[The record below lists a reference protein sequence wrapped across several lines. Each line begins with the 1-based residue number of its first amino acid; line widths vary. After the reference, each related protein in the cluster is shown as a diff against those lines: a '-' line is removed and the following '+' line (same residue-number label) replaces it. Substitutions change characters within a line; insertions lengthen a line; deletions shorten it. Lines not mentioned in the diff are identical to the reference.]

1 MEEATNLHAVESC
14 GNDDLTSPQKQ
25 EGSRLKAVPYVEFPK
40 AGPHPFDWHEDAD
53 TVVVEHA
60 RHRGLYKPR
69 RQYRREAARLSG
81 QFVCHHMP
89 EGCPPCRQ
97 GDHGGGTMSK
107 KDKGRLPQFVPL
119 LHLTIKT
126 PAWLAMS
133 HGAKA
138 LYIALKSH
146 VPNQRNQAFLSHR
159 DAAKEVGSCRR
170 KIAEWFL
177 ELEHYGFIVMTQAH
191 ALGVEG
197 KGKAPHWRLTRWAA
211 LAGQARTD
219 SSSHPRMISCDGTV
233 PCSSRKQN
241 PGYHGG
247 ARVVTTSVPVVAT
260 HGHHLNR

>member
-1 MEEATNLHAVESC
+1 
-14 GNDDLTSPQKQ
+14 
-25 EGSRLKAVPYVEFPK
+25 
-40 AGPHPFDWHEDAD
+40 
-53 TVVVEHA
+53 
-60 RHRGLYKPR
+60 
-69 RQYRREAARLSG
+69 
-81 QFVCHHMP
+81 
-89 EGCPPCRQ
+89 
-97 GDHGGGTMSK
+97 MSK

-146 VPNQRNQAFLSHR
+146 VPNQRNEAFLSHR

-177 ELEHYGFIVMTQAH
+177 ELEHYGFIVMTQPH

-197 KGKAPHWRLTRWAA
+197 KGKAPHWRLTEMGCTRRTSADGQFRPPTNDFLRWDGV
-211 LAGQARTD
+211 LFQRKTK
-219 SSSHPRMISCDGTV
+219 PRL
-233 PCSSRKQN
+233 PR
-241 PGYHGG
+241 G
-247 ARVVTTSVPVVAT
+247 ARVVTTWVPVVAA

>member
-1 MEEATNLHAVESC
+1 
-14 GNDDLTSPQKQ
+14 
-25 EGSRLKAVPYVEFPK
+25 
-40 AGPHPFDWHEDAD
+40 
-53 TVVVEHA
+53 
-60 RHRGLYKPR
+60 
-69 RQYRREAARLSG
+69 
-81 QFVCHHMP
+81 
-89 EGCPPCRQ
+89 
-97 GDHGGGTMSK
+97 MSK

-146 VPNQRNQAFLSHR
+146 VPNQRNEAFLSHR

-177 ELEHYGFIVMTQAH
+177 ELEHYGFIVMTQPH

-197 KGKAPHWRLTRWAA
+197 KGKAPHWRLTEMGCTR
-211 LAGQARTD
+211 RTSAD
-219 SSSHPRMISCDGTV
+219 GSSGHPRMISCDGTV
-233 PCSSRKQN
+233 SCSSEKQN

-247 ARVVTTSVPVVAT
+247 ARVVTTWVPVVAA